1 MPKQNYNSVDGL
13 IAALQNP
20 NNSVRHIAF
29 TELKKRGAAA
39 KAGLQTLAGNGQ
51 PRQRARALWLL
62 AQLDGNL
69 ASTVKQAAADKDE
82 NIRGMALRIARQHKV
97 DVIPLVREL
106 AGDQSSV
113 VRRECLI
120 ALRHNDSKEAPALW
134 AKLANAHDG
143 KDRWYLEALG
153 LAADKQENA
162 FFDAWVKTAKL
173 GTPAANDIIWRNRGT
188 HGAKHLADI
197 ILSKKTPAA
206 EKPRYLRAMDFIP
219 KSKEKDDALA
229 RIALGALE

>member
-1 MPKQNYNSVDGL
+1 
-13 IAALQNP
+13 
-20 NNSVRHIAF
+20 
-29 TELKKRGAAA
+29 
-39 KAGLQTLAGNGQ
+39 
-51 PRQRARALWLL
+51 
-62 AQLDGNL
+62 
-69 ASTVKQAAADKDE
+69 
-82 NIRGMALRIARQHKV
+82 
-97 DVIPLVREL
+97 
-106 AGDQSSV
+106 

-197 ILSKKTPAA
+197 ILSKKTTAA